1 MVNTVT
7 AVETNALEIVTRF
20 IRAIERGDFATI
32 QASLHPDVSYE
43 NMPITPIVGAAAVTA
58 AIEMFLAPAD
68 LVDWKIL
75 RQHVLE
81 NCDGMCAV
89 FNERIDR
96 FRIGGGW
103 LELPVA
109 GLFEVNPDGLIVL
122 WRDYFDLGS
131 YQTQLSELAG

>member
-1 MVNTVT
+1 MEVVT
-7 AVETNALEIVTRF
+7 GF
-20 IRAIERGDFATI
+20 IRAIERSDFTAI
-32 QASLHPDVSYE
+32 QATLHPQVSFE
-43 NMPITPIVGAAAVTA
+43 NMPITPIVGDDAVTS

-75 RQHVLE
+75 RQHVIE
-81 NCDGMCAV
+81 EVDGYCAV

-96 FRIGGGW
+96 FRIGNGW

-109 GLFEVNPDGLIVL
+109 GLFEVNADGLIVL

-131 YQTQLSELAG
+131 YQRQLSDLAG

>member
-1 MVNTVT
+1 MTVQE
-7 AVETNALEIVTRF
+7 AKALEVVTGF
-20 IRAIERGDFATI
+20 IRAVERRDLAAA
-32 QASLHPDVSYE
+32 QSSLHPEISYE
-43 NMPITPIVGAAAVTA
+43 NMPISPIVGIEAVTS

-75 RQHVLE
+75 RQHVLGE
-81 NCDGMCAV
+81 VDGMCTV

-96 FRIGGGW
+96 FRIGNGW

-131 YQTQLSELAG
+131 YQTQLSELTG